1 MCYCSRPT
9 PACEG
14 RQRSLQG
21 PRELRKGR
29 WCDPRT
35 CGGGGGIGE
44 EAGEGGEVG
53 VGEEEGDDNHER
65 FVSSL
70 SKHHSDQ

>member
-1 MCYCSRPT
+1 M
-9 PACEG
+9 
-14 RQRSLQG
+14 
-21 PRELRKGR
+21 
-29 WCDPRT
+29 

-44 EAGEGGEVG
+44 EAGDGGEVG
-53 VGEEEGDDNHER
+53 MGEEEGDDNHER